1 MWVQVRYFAAVRET
15 IGDTAARWE
24 LPEGATVGDLWGRLA
39 TANPPLRQLTCT
51 AAVNQEYVSP
61 ETVLADGDEVVFI
74 PPVSGGVPRPR
85 DVPHPPAPSPPCGE
99 GWIPAF
105 AGMTDGEAGMTIY
118 ARISGGSTDGTLPD
132 HS

>member
-1 MWVQVRYFAAVRET
+1 MWVQVRYFAAVREI
-15 IGDTAARWE
+15 IGGTAARWE

-39 TANPPLRQLTCT
+39 TANPSLQQLTCT

-74 PPVSGGVPRPR
+74 PPVSGG
-85 DVPHPPAPSPPCGE
+85 APGPGNAWPGE
-99 GWIPAF
+99 RL
-105 AGMTDGEAGMTIY
+105 TRY
-118 ARISGGSTDGTLPD
+118 AMPGGSTDGALPD

>member
-1 MWVQVRYFAAVRET
+1 MWVQVRYFAAVREI

-39 TANPPLRQLTCT
+39 AANPPLRELTCT

-74 PPVSGGVPRPR
+74 PPVSGGAPGPGDVSHPRPPLHIVER
-85 DVPHPPAPSPPCGE
+85 
-99 GWIPAF
+99 
-105 AGMTDGEAGMTIY
+105 
-118 ARISGGSTDGTLPD
+118 GGFPLSRE
-132 HS
+132 

>member
-1 MWVQVRYFAAVRET
+1 MWVQVRYFAAVREI
-15 IGDTAARWE
+15 IGDTEARWA

-61 ETVLADGDEVVFI
+61 ETVLADGDEGGLHTTGERRCAG
-74 PPVSGGVPRPR
+74 SGESLSR
-85 DVPHPPAPSPPCGE
+85 
-99 GWIPAF
+99 
-105 AGMTDGEAGMTIY
+105 Y
-118 ARISGGSTDGTLPD
+118 ATPGGSTDGALPD

>member
-1 MWVQVRYFAAVRET
+1 MWVQVRYFAAVREI

-24 LPEGATVGDLWGRLA
+24 LPEGATVGDLWERLA
-39 TANPPLRQLTCT
+39 TANPLLRRLTCT

-74 PPVSGGVPRPR
+74 PPVSGGA
-85 DVPHPPAPSPPCGE
+85 PHPRTRLSWHRSPLRRDAAPGGC
-99 GWIPAF
+99 
-105 AGMTDGEAGMTIY
+105 TDGA
-118 ARISGGSTDGTLPD
+118 LPD